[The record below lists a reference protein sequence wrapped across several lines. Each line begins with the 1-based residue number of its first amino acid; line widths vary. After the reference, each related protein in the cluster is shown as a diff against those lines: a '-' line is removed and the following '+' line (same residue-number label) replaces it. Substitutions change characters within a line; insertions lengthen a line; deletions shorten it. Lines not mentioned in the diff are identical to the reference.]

1 MSLTKVAYL
10 THKFTS
16 NILLNGKSTSMKNS
30 DACKFAIDSLEKGA
44 VFFFIHCHF
53 MTIVE
58 SFYTFN
64 YVNVNYSI
72 KYSTVDS
79 KFLLFYQIFFLRL
92 KPKH

>member
-16 NILLNGKSTSMKNS
+16 NILLNGKSASMKNS

-72 KYSTVDS
+72 KYSTVILNIY
-79 KFLLFYQIFFLRL
+79 FLYKIFSLD
-92 KPKH
+92 

>member
-72 KYSTVDS
+72 KYSTVILNIY
-79 KFLLFYQIFFLRL
+79 FFYKIYSLD
-92 KPKH
+92 